1 VCWPSEGLCWP
12 GRRTEPAATPTA
24 TSRPFPLPVR
34 TIACPASASPALSP
48 PRESGTLGER
58 DPRVPQPRETD
69 TRSSPRRRCGRC
81 ARGRKRPVW
90 TRPKTGSRADGK
102 TGQGKARQGSG
113 AGAGV
118 TFSPHQCVRCH
129 IHGVSCPWP
138 AVTMMLT
145 VLLGC
150 EIRTGRADVR
160 AWASP
165 PAKRRRLVGGTK
177 VPGCEPG

>member
-1 VCWPSEGLCWP
+1 MRSGQETPSVDAAEDRKP
-12 GRRTEPAATPTA
+12 SRRQ
-24 TSRPFPLPVR
+24 
-34 TIACPASASPALSP
+34 
-48 PRESGTLGER
+48 
-58 DPRVPQPRETD
+58 DK
-69 TRSSPRRRCGRC
+69 TRQ
-81 ARGRKRPVW
+81 
-90 TRPKTGSRADGK
+90 DK
-102 TGQGKARQGSG
+102 TGQGKAQVPVPVPVSHLVRISAYG
-113 AGAGV
+113 A
-118 TFSPHQCVRCH
+118 TFM
-129 IHGVSCPWP
+129 GVSCPWP